1 MKINNSAYKIG
12 KEQAEGVLLIACIY
26 LWLGWKINQI
36 QKGFPRGFRKKIE
49 QEDILGGLGRPFSYN
64 ISPPLLEYLE
74 TCSLS
79 WRLTNAIFLWS
90 FKWHRNILLNVSY
103 VLRSPIFESL
113 GTEDKGESRIC
124 YIFFT
129 ILFFNSSAHL
139 GSTWHKH
146 VLMEDLWIAH
156 CLLTAI
162 SNCICKIAGTKYV
175 LQSFVLTPRRQAI
188 KQIHTVQNG
197 Q

>member
-74 TCSLS
+74 TWSLS

-90 FKWHRNILLNVSY
+90 FKWHKYIIECILCAKKSN
-103 VLRSPIFESL
+103 FW
-113 GTEDKGESRIC
+113 KSR
-124 YIFFT
+124 
-129 ILFFNSSAHL
+129 H
-139 GSTWHKH
+139 
-146 VLMEDLWIAH
+146 
-156 CLLTAI
+156 
-162 SNCICKIAGTKYV
+162 
-175 LQSFVLTPRRQAI
+175 RRQGGI
-188 KQIHTVQNG
+188 KNMLRIFYHSVF
-197 Q
+197 

>member
-1 MKINNSAYKIG
+1 MQYFYGHLN
-12 KEQAEGVLLIACIY
+12 
-26 LWLGWKINQI
+26 
-36 QKGFPRGFRKKIE
+36 
-49 QEDILGGLGRPFSYN
+49 D
-64 ISPPLLEYLE
+64 
-74 TCSLS
+74 T
-79 WRLTNAIFLWS
+79 
-90 FKWHRNILLNVSY
+90 NILLNVSY

-113 GTEDKGESRIC
+113 GTEDKEESRIC
-124 YIFFT
+124 YVFFT
-129 ILFFNSSAHL
+129 VLFFNSSAHL

-188 KQIHTVQNG
+188 KQRYTQCKVDSKSRALTGNCWNSHFCMQGRPLWGPIPVLLGSAQQDMLQNFG
-197 Q
+197 NRKKESNVWI